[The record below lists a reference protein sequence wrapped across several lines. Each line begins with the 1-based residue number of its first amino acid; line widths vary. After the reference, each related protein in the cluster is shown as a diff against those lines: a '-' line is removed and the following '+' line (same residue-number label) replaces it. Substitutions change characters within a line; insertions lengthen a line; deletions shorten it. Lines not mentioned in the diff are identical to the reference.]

1 MREVN
6 LPRVQIFF
14 VGGNMATTVFIW
26 EGKTRQGTVQK
37 GELAANNKEEV
48 LTLLRRQN
56 ILPIA
61 VNAKPKQIQ
70 FKFGAPKITDKDI
83 VILTRQLATMIDAGL
98 PLVQCLDILGN
109 QTENKT
115 LAGVVAQ
122 VRSDVESGSTFADA
136 LKKHPKA
143 FDNLYVN
150 MVAAGEAGGILD
162 TILQRLATYMEK
174 FAKIKKQIKSA
185 MIYPSVILFVAV
197 SVVALLMVVVVPMLA
212 NMFSS
217 MGQAL
222 PLPTR
227 IVIAVSNFLK
237 GWGGLAILAA
247 AIGFFVGLK
256 QFRKTEKG
264 LRLTDSIALKM
275 PVAGSLI
282 QRVAVAKFTRT
293 LGTLMTSGVPIL
305 EGLLIVSRTAGN
317 KVVEDSILSTRQ
329 SVSEGKTLAEPLSK
343 AAVFPPMVVQMIS
356 VGEATGAL
364 DNMLN
369 KIADFYDD
377 EVDSAVAALTSMLE
391 PMLMIFLGTTVG
403 FVIVAMYMPIFQMG
417 SLAGK

>member
-1 MREVN
+1 
-6 LPRVQIFF
+6 
-14 VGGNMATTVFIW
+14 MATTVFTW
-26 EGKTRQGTVQK
+26 EGKTRQGSVQK
-37 GELAANNKEEV
+37 GEIAANTKEDV
-48 LTLLRRQN
+48 LALLRKQN
-56 ILPIA
+56 IQPIN
-61 VNAKPKQIQ
+61 VVAKPKEIRLS
-70 FKFGAPKITDKDI
+70 FGAPKVNDKDI
-83 VILTRQLATMIDAGL
+83 VIFTRQLATMIDAGL
-98 PLVQCLDILGN
+98 PLVQCLDILGS

-115 LAGVVAQ
+115 LAKTVNQ
-122 VRSDVESGSTFADA
+122 VRSDVESGATFADA
-136 LKKHPKA
+136 LKKHPKI
-143 FDNLYVN
+143 FDNLYCN

-162 TILQRLATYMEK
+162 TILGRLAAFMEK
-174 FAKIKKQIKSA
+174 FAKIKGQIKSA

-212 NMFSS
+212 NIFVEAKM
-217 MGQAL
+217 QL

-227 IVIAVSNFLK
+227 IVMAISNFLK
-237 GWGGLAILAA
+237 SWGGLILLFVI
-247 AIGFFVGLK
+247 IGFFVGLK
-256 QFRKTEKG
+256 QFRKTENG
-264 LRLTDSIALKM
+264 QRTTDAIALKI

-293 LGTLMTSGVPIL
+293 LGTLLTSGVPIL

-317 KVVEDSILSTRQ
+317 KVVEEAILATRQ
-329 SVSEGKTLAEPLSK
+329 SVSEGKTLADPLGRAK
-343 AAVFPPMVVQMIS
+343 IFPAMVVSMIS

-391 PMLMIFLGTTVG
+391 PMLMIFLGITVG

-417 SLAGK
+417 AAAG

>member
-1 MREVN
+1 
-6 LPRVQIFF
+6 
-14 VGGNMATTVFIW
+14 MATTIFLW
-26 EGKTRQGTVQK
+26 EGKNRQGAVQK
-37 GELAANNKEEV
+37 GEIAANTKEEV
-48 LTLLRRQN
+48 IALLRKQN
-56 ILPIA
+56 ILP
-61 VNAKPKQIQ
+61 VNVAAKPKEIK
-70 FKFGAPKITDKDI
+70 FSFGAPKIVDKDV

-115 LAGVVAQ
+115 LAKTVSQ
-122 VRSDVESGSTFADA
+122 VRSDVEGGATFADA
-136 LKKHPKA
+136 LKKHPKV
-143 FDNLYVN
+143 FDSLYCN

-162 TILQRLATYMEK
+162 TILGRLALYMEK
-174 FAKIKKQIKSA
+174 FAKIKRQIKSA

-197 SVVALLMVVVVPMLA
+197 AVVALLMVVVVPMLA
-212 NMFSS
+212 NMFAS

-227 IVIAVSNFLK
+227 IVITISNFLK
-237 GWGGLAILAA
+237 GWGGLFLVLVAVGL
-247 AIGFFVGLK
+247 FVGIK
-256 QFRKTEKG
+256 QFRKTEQG
-264 LRLTDSIALKM
+264 LLMTDGIALKI

-293 LGTLMTSGVPIL
+293 LGTLISSGVPIL
-305 EGLLIVSRTAGN
+305 EGLLIVARTAGN
-317 KVVEDSILSTRQ
+317 KVVENAILATRTA
-329 SVSEGKTLAEPLSK
+329 VSEGKTLADPLAKSK
-343 AAVFPPMVVQMIS
+343 VFPPMVIQMIA

-369 KIADFYDD
+369 KIADFYDE

-391 PMLMIFLGTTVG
+391 PMLMIFLGVTVG

-417 SLAGK
+417 SLAGG

>member
-1 MREVN
+1 
-6 LPRVQIFF
+6 
-14 VGGNMATTVFIW
+14 MATTVFTW
-26 EGKTRQGTVQK
+26 EGKTRQGSVQK
-37 GELAANNKEEV
+37 GEIAANTKEDV
-48 LTLLRRQN
+48 LALLRKQN
-56 ILPIA
+56 IQPIN
-61 VNAKPKQIQ
+61 VVAKPKEI
-70 FKFGAPKITDKDI
+70 KLSFGAPKVNDKDI
-83 VILTRQLATMIDAGL
+83 VIFTRQLATMIDAGL
-98 PLVQCLDILGN
+98 PLVQCLDILGT

-115 LAGVVAQ
+115 LAKTVNQ
-122 VRSDVESGSTFADA
+122 VRSDVESGATFADA
-136 LKKHPKA
+136 LKKHPKI
-143 FDNLYVN
+143 FDNLYCN

-162 TILQRLATYMEK
+162 TILGRLASFMEK
-174 FAKIKKQIKSA
+174 FAKIKGQIKSA

-212 NMFSS
+212 NIFVEAKM
-217 MGQAL
+217 QL

-227 IVIAVSNFLK
+227 IVMAISNFLK
-237 GWGGLAILAA
+237 SWGGLILLFVI
-247 AIGFFVGLK
+247 IGFFVGLR

-264 LRLTDSIALKM
+264 QRTTDAIALKV

-293 LGTLMTSGVPIL
+293 LGTLLTSGVPIL

-317 KVVEDSILSTRQ
+317 KVVEDAILATRQ
-329 SVSEGKTLAEPLSK
+329 SVSEGKTLADPLGRAK
-343 AAVFPPMVVQMIS
+343 IFPAMVVSMIS

-391 PMLMIFLGTTVG
+391 PMLMIFLGITVG

-417 SLAGK
+417 AAVG

>member
-1 MREVN
+1 
-6 LPRVQIFF
+6 
-14 VGGNMATTVFIW
+14 MATTVFTW
-26 EGKTRQGTVQK
+26 EGKTRQGSVQK
-37 GELAANNKEEV
+37 GEIAANTKEDV
-48 LTLLRRQN
+48 LALLRKQN
-56 ILPIA
+56 IQPIN
-61 VNAKPKQIQ
+61 VVAKPKEIRLS
-70 FKFGAPKITDKDI
+70 FGAPKVKDKDI
-83 VILTRQLATMIDAGL
+83 VIFTRQLATMIDAGL
-98 PLVQCLDILGN
+98 PLVQCLDILGS

-115 LAGVVAQ
+115 LAKTVNQ
-122 VRSDVESGSTFADA
+122 VRSDVESGATFADA
-136 LKKHPKA
+136 LKKHPKI
-143 FDNLYVN
+143 FDNLYCN

-162 TILQRLATYMEK
+162 TILGRLAAFMEK
-174 FAKIKKQIKSA
+174 FAKIKGQIKSA

-212 NMFSS
+212 NIFVEAKM
-217 MGQAL
+217 QL

-227 IVIAVSNFLK
+227 IVMAISNFLK
-237 GWGGLAILAA
+237 SWGGLILLFVI
-247 AIGFFVGLK
+247 IGFFVGLK
-256 QFRKTEKG
+256 QFRKTENG
-264 LRLTDSIALKM
+264 QRTTDAIALKI

-293 LGTLMTSGVPIL
+293 LGTLLTSGVPIL

-317 KVVEDSILSTRQ
+317 KVVEEAILATRQ
-329 SVSEGKTLAEPLSK
+329 SVSEGKTLADPLGRAK
-343 AAVFPPMVVQMIS
+343 VFPTMVVSMIS

-391 PMLMIFLGTTVG
+391 PMLMIFLGITVG

-417 SLAGK
+417 AAAG

>member
-1 MREVN
+1 
-6 LPRVQIFF
+6 
-14 VGGNMATTVFIW
+14 MAASVFMW
-26 EGKTRQGTVQK
+26 EGKTRQGAVQK
-37 GELAANNKEEV
+37 GELAANSKEEV
-48 LTLLRRQN
+48 IALLRKQN
-56 ILPIA
+56 ILPIN
-61 VNAKPKQIQ
+61 VSAKPKEL
-70 FKFGAPKITDKDI
+70 KLSFGAPKITDKDI

-98 PLVQCLDILGN
+98 PLVQCLDILGS
-109 QTENKT
+109 QTDNKA
-115 LAGVVAQ
+115 LGKIVAQ
-122 VRSDVESGSTFADA
+122 VRTDVESGSTFADA
-136 LKKHPKA
+136 LKKHPKV

-174 FAKIKKQIKSA
+174 FAKIKAQIKSA
-185 MIYPSVILFVAV
+185 MIYPSVILTVAV
-197 SVVALLMVVVVPMLA
+197 AVVALLMIVVVPMLA
-212 NMFSS
+212 NMFAEA
-217 MGQAL
+217 GQAL

-227 IVIAVSNFLK
+227 IVISISNFLK
-237 GWGGLAILAA
+237 GWGGLSILGV
-247 AIGFFVGLK
+247 IIIFFVALR
-256 QFRKTEKG
+256 QTRKTEKG
-264 LRLTDSIALKM
+264 LRMTDGIALKI

-293 LGTLMTSGVPIL
+293 LGTLLTSGVPIM

-317 KVVEDSILSTRQ
+317 KVVEESVMYTRQ

-343 AAVFPPMVVQMIS
+343 SKVFPQMVVQMIA

-377 EVDSAVAALTSMLE
+377 EVDAAVATLTSMLE
-391 PMLMIFLGTTVG
+391 PMLMIFLGITVG

-417 SLAGK
+417 STVGG

>member
-1 MREVN
+1 
-6 LPRVQIFF
+6 
-14 VGGNMATTVFIW
+14 MATSVFTW
-26 EGKTRQGTVQK
+26 EGKTRQGSVQK
-37 GELAANNKEEV
+37 GEIAANSKEDV
-48 LTLLRRQN
+48 LALLRKQN
-56 ILPIA
+56 IQPIN
-61 VNAKPKQIQ
+61 VIAKPREIKLS
-70 FKFGAPKITDKDI
+70 FGAPKVKDKDV
-83 VILTRQLATMIDAGL
+83 VIFTRQLATMIDAGL

-115 LAGVVAQ
+115 LSKTINQ
-122 VRSDVESGSTFADA
+122 VRSDVESGATFADA
-136 LKKHPKA
+136 LKKHPKI
-143 FDNLYVN
+143 FDGLYCN

-162 TILQRLATYMEK
+162 TILGRLAAFMEK
-174 FAKIKKQIKSA
+174 FAKIKGQIKSA

-197 SVVALLMVVVVPMLA
+197 SVVSLLLVVVVPMLA
-212 NMFSS
+212 NIFVEAKM
-217 MGQAL
+217 QL

-227 IVIAVSNFLK
+227 IVMAFSNFLK
-237 GWGGLAILAA
+237 SWGGLVVLLAI
-247 AIGFFVGLK
+247 IGFFVGLK

-264 LRLTDSIALKM
+264 LRTTDAIALKI

-293 LGTLMTSGVPIL
+293 LGTLLTSGVPIL

-317 KVVEDSILSTRQ
+317 KVVEDAVLATRQ
-329 SVSEGKTLAEPLSK
+329 SVSEGKTLADPLGRAK
-343 AAVFPPMVVQMIS
+343 IFPAMVVSMIS

-391 PMLMIFLGTTVG
+391 PMLMIFLGVVVG
-403 FVIVAMYMPIFQMG
+403 FVIIAMYMPIFQMG
-417 SLAGK
+417 AAAG

>member
-1 MREVN
+1 
-6 LPRVQIFF
+6 
-14 VGGNMATTVFIW
+14 MATTVFVW

-37 GELAANNKEEV
+37 GELAANSKEEV
-48 LTLLRRQN
+48 LTLLRKQN

-61 VNAKPKQIQ
+61 VNAKSREIK
-70 FKFGAPKITDKDI
+70 FKFGQPKVTDKDV

-98 PLVQCLDILGN
+98 PLVQCLDILGS

-115 LAGVVAQ
+115 LATVVGQ
-122 VRSDVESGSTFADA
+122 VRSDVESGATFADA
-136 LKKHPKA
+136 LKKHPKV

-162 TILQRLATYMEK
+162 TILQRLAAYMEK
-174 FAKIKKQIKSA
+174 FAKIKRQIKSA

-212 NMFSS
+212 NMFAD

-227 IVIAVSNFLK
+227 IVIAISNFLK
-237 GWGGLAILAA
+237 GWGGLGTLIGI
-247 AIGFFVGLK
+247 IGFFVGLK

-264 LRLTDSIALKM
+264 LRMTDAFALKV

-293 LGTLMTSGVPIL
+293 LGTLLTSGVPIL

-317 KVVEDSILSTRQ
+317 KVVEESIVTTRQ

-343 AAVFPPMVVQMIS
+343 AKVFPAMVVQMIS

-377 EVDSAVAALTSMLE
+377 EVDSGVAALTSMLE
-391 PMLMIFLGTTVG
+391 PMLMIFLGVTVG